1 MYSATVPAVAANRFL
16 EDGSAHVELGRL
28 IGRGDGARMAAM
40 HELIIAKGGYS
51 TMHRHDWDHQLV
63 VTDGRGLAI
72 LDRKRIPLRP
82 GVVLLVQANEKHQF
96 LQRGTKPLHFLTV
109 TPL

>member
-1 MYSATVPAVAANRFL
+1 MYSTTVRSVAANRFL
-16 EDGSAHVELGRL
+16 EEGSRNVKMRQL
-28 IGRGDGARMAAM
+28 IGREDGARKTAM
-40 HELIIAKGGYS
+40 HELIIGKGGYS